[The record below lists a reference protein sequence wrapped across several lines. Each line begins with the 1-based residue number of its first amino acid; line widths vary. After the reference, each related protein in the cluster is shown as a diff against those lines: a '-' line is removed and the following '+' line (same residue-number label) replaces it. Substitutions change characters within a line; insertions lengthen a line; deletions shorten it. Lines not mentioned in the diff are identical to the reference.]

1 MGSDPRTT
9 RTIAHYDANARAFW
23 EGTRDHDVSQN
34 YDAFLRA
41 LQANGG
47 KAPLR
52 ILDLG
57 CGPGRDLLFFR
68 DLGHEAIG
76 LDGSQRFVEMARE
89 LTSCEVLHQ
98 DFLALSLGERRF
110 HGIFA
115 NASLFH
121 VPTAELARVLRELH
135 DALLPRGVLFASN
148 PRGSDEEGWSAERY
162 GAFLTLETWRSY
174 VTAAGFE
181 EIEHYYRPEGRPRE
195 QQPWLATVWRR
206 TSTLEEAF
214 EAGKRLFDDGR
225 YWDAHEAWEE
235 RWRIEEREAPRL
247 LLQALIQIAAAFHKK
262 RVAGDAESASRL
274 FAKANAKLD
283 AAAALGVELAPLR
296 ALIAECSLDLARGA
310 LEHRAI
316 PRFDVGSAV

>member
-1 MGSDPRTT
+1 MASDPRST
-9 RTIAHYDANARAFW
+9 RTIAHYDASARAFW

-41 LQANGG
+41 LHANGG

-52 ILDLG
+52 ILDFG
-57 CGPGRDLLFFR
+57 CGPGRDLLYFKG
-68 DLGHEAIG
+68 LGHEPVG
-76 LDGSQRFVEMARE
+76 LDGSERFVEMARE

-121 VPTAELARVLRELH
+121 VPTTELARVLRELH

-148 PRGSDEEGWSAERY
+148 PHGPDQEGWSAERH
-162 GAFLTLETWRSY
+162 GAYHTLETWRSY
-174 VTAAGFE
+174 VSAAGFE
-181 EIEHYYRPEGRPRE
+181 EVEHYYRPAGRPRS

-214 EAGKRLFDDGR
+214 ESGVRLFDNER

-235 RWRIEEREAPRL
+235 RWRIETREPARL
-247 LLQALIQIAAAFHKK
+247 FLQALIQIAAAFHKK
-262 RVAGDAESASRL
+262 RVVGDAESASRL
-274 FAKANAKLD
+274 LTKANAKLA
-283 AAAALGVELAPLR
+283 AAAALGVELDVLR
-296 ALIAECSLDLARGA
+296 ALIAESAAELARGGLA
-310 LEHRAI
+310 HRALPRVAI
-316 PRFDVGSAV
+316 PLSG

>member
-1 MGSDPRTT
+1 MGSDPRST
-9 RTIAHYDANARAFW
+9 RTIAHYDTNARAFW

-34 YDAFLRA
+34 YDALLRA
-41 LQANGG
+41 LRANGG

-52 ILDLG
+52 ILDFG
-57 CGPGRDLLFFR
+57 CGPGRDLLFFKE
-68 DLGHEAIG
+68 LGHEAIG
-76 LDGSQRFVEMARE
+76 LDGSKRFVELARE
-89 LTSCEVLHQ
+89 LTSCEVMHQ

-121 VPTAELARVLRELH
+121 VPTDELARVLRELH
-135 DALLPRGVLFASN
+135 DALVPRGILFTSN
-148 PRGSDEEGWSAERY
+148 PHGSDHEGWSAERY

-181 EIEHYYRPEGRPRE
+181 EIEHYYRPAGRPRD

-206 TSTLEEAF
+206 TSTFEEAF
-214 EAGKRLFDDGR
+214 EAGARLFDDEH

-235 RWRIEEREAPRL
+235 RWRIETREAPRL
-247 LLQALIQIAAAFHKK
+247 VLQALIQIAAAFHKR
-262 RVAGDAESASRL
+262 RVVGDSESATRL
-274 FAKANAKLD
+274 LAKAHAKVD
-283 AAAALGVELAPLR
+283 AAAALGVDLDALR
-296 ALIAECSLDLARGA
+296 ALIAESSTELARGG

-316 PRFDVGSAV
+316 PRAF